1 MKTIKDQNKKAF
13 KEKRIKI
20 DKKKKP
26 SETKVFNI
34 KMKEDDTYKEDNERL
49 PFINEKIR
57 IFYYLII
64 LLLISKISK
73 SFCHKK
79 SQIMISRESI
89 VTLKVSGEGQAKVFY
104 DGICQKAQFSKQGK
118 VYIDEEEMPVQSTYN
133 LNPQKIVKLIWEN
146 DITECRCMFRSCS
159 SIVELN
165 FTSFDTSKCRNFLGM
180 FRGCNS
186 LTTLNLSSFDT
197 SSATQMSDMFWDCFA
212 INSLD
217 VSSFDTSIV
226 TYGMGHMFCNCRSL
240 ETLNLSNYNMPNV
253 LYIDNM
259 FNGCESLKILDFP
272 NFDARNVQKIFD
284 MFINCYNLEYI
295 NLKNFKIN
303 NNMDI
308 NFFKG
313 TPINFVVCTENE
325 KLINVRNNPE
335 CNIVDCTD
343 NWNANRKRVNT
354 KDNSCINDCTLTN
367 YKYEYNYKCYLTCLN
382 GTYNSN
388 YKCYD
393 CHQDCRE
400 CTGNYTLNNTNCIS
414 CSSPEKVL
422 KFGNCVNKNECLR
435 NTYYNDT
442 SQQTICKCDL
452 EQCFICSLD
461 SFNKNLCTKCEE
473 EYYTFYDYNNEH
485 FPYFNCSKSPSG
497 YYFDNKDSTY
507 KLCFSSCKTCDISG
521 NETLHNCKEC
531 KKGYNFEI
539 HFGLYKNCYVNCSYY
554 HYYDNEI
561 SYCTKRK
568 ECIKEFDKLIEDKK
582 ECVSNCT
589 KDDHYKYEF
598 RKRCYKVYPFNSTLR
613 KNSTE
618 LEGFPLDKKYFCKPI
633 CYEEAHFEILHTQEC
648 VKNCAVKYIIDKSC
662 ILNFKNP
669 NSEKTKEK
677 EEDIQN
683 KEEKEEDST
692 KAYDIMSEN
701 IEKGFTSEEY
711 DTSGLENGTNDVVEF
726 EQMTVT
732 LTTTSNQKNDKE
744 NAKVTCID
752 LGECEKILRN
762 VYNIDENEM
771 IFMKKIDVIQ
781 EGMKIP
787 KVESDVY
794 NKLNGSNLIRLNL
807 PHCSNSKADISVPTI
822 ITESLDKLNSSSG
835 YYNDICYTA
844 TSESGTDIILND
856 RKTEFIEGN
865 KTVCQDNCVFSEYD
879 DKIKKLN
886 VHAML
891 SNLLHLLQISI
902 LIKLNCMKILSI
914 LKI

>member
-1 MKTIKDQNKKAF
+1 MKTIKNQNKKVF
-13 KEKRIKI
+13 KEKKMKI
-20 DKKKKP
+20 NKMRKP
-26 SETKVFNI
+26 SEIKVFSI
-34 KMKEDDTYKEDNERL
+34 KMKEDEKYKEDNGRH
-49 PFINEKIR
+49 PFINGKIR
-57 IFYYLII
+57 IFYYLIM
-64 LLLISKISK
+64 LLLISNIFK
-73 SFCHKK
+73 SFCHKRGK
-79 SQIMISRESI
+79 LMIFKESI

-104 DGICQKAQFSKQGK
+104 DGICQKSQFSKPNK
-118 VYIDEEEMPVQSTYN
+118 VYIDEEEMPVQSIYN
-133 LNPQKIVKLIWEN
+133 LNPQNIVKLIWEN

-165 FTSFDTSKCRNFLGM
+165 FTNFDTSKCGNFMAM

-197 SSATQMSDMFWDCFA
+197 SSVTQMSDMFWDCFLL
-212 INSLD
+212 NSLD
-217 VSSFDTSIV
+217 ISSFDTSIV

-240 ETLNLSNYNMPNV
+240 ETLNLSNFNTPNV
-253 LYIDNM
+253 IYTDNM

-284 MFINCYNLEYI
+284 MFINCNNLEYI
-295 NLKNFKIN
+295 NFKYFKIN

-313 TPINFVVCTENE
+313 TPINFVVCTEND

-343 NWNANRKRVNT
+343 NWNTNRKKVNT
-354 KDNSCINDCTLTN
+354 KDNSCTEDCTLTN
-367 YKYEYNYKCYLTCLN
+367 YKYEYKYKCYLTCLN
-382 GTYNSN
+382 GTYNNN
-388 YKCYD
+388 YKCFD
-393 CHQDCRE
+393 CHPDCKE
-400 CTGNYTLNNTNCIS
+400 CEGNHTLNNTNCLS
-414 CSSPEKVL
+414 CFSPDKVL
-422 KFGNCVNKNECLR
+422 KFGNCVNKKECLR
-435 NTYYNDT
+435 NSYYNDT

-452 EQCFICSLD
+452 EQCFTCSLD

-473 EYYTFYDYNNEH
+473 EYYPFYDYNNEY
-485 FPYFNCSKSPSG
+485 FPYFNCSKSPAG

-507 KLCFSSCKTCDISG
+507 KLCFSSCKTCDIFG

-531 KKGYNFEI
+531 KNEYKFEI
-539 HFGLYKNCYVNCSYY
+539 HFRLYKNCYVNCSYY
-554 HYYDNEI
+554 PYYSNEI
-561 SYCTKRK
+561 SFCTKNN
-568 ECIKEFDKLIEDKK
+568 ECIKDFNKLIEDKK

-598 RKRCYKVYPFNSTLR
+598 RKHCYKECPFNSTLR

-633 CYEEAHFEILHTQEC
+633 CYEEAPFEILHTQEC

-662 ILNFKNP
+662 ILNFKSP
-669 NSEKTKEK
+669 NSEKAK
-677 EEDIQN
+677 EEEIQN
-683 KEEKEEDST
+683 KEEKEEDNT

-744 NAKVTCID
+744 NANVTSIN
-752 LGECEKILRN
+752 LGESEKLLRD
-762 VYNIDENEM
+762 VYNIVENEM
-771 IFMKKIDVIQ
+771 LFMKKIDVVQ

-787 KVESDVY
+787 KVEYDVY
-794 NKLNGSNLIRLNL
+794 SKINGSNLVKLNL
-807 PHCSNSKADISVPTI
+807 SYCSNSKVDISVPTI
-822 ITESLDKLNSSSG
+822 ITESIDKLNSSSG
-835 YYNDICYTA
+835 YYNDICYTT

-856 RKTEFIEGN
+856 RKTEFVEGN
-865 KTVCQDNCVFSEYD
+865 KTVCQDNCLFSQYD
-879 DKIKKLN
+879 ENIKKAKCSCDVVESSSSFSKFN
-886 VHAML
+886 I
-891 SNLLHLLQISI
+891 NKT
-902 LIKLNCMKILSI
+902 KL
-914 LKI
+914 